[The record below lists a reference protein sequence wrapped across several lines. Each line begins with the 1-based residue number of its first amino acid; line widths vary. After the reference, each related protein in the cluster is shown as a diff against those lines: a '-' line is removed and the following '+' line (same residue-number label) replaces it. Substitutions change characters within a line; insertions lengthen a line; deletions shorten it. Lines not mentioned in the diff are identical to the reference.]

1 MTPVRRGVLGISAPE
16 WLTRDIAL
24 LLCGRALRSL
34 SLGYLTVLVPV
45 YLAREGY
52 AATRVGVLFTAGAIG
67 SMLLT
72 ASVGLFADRIGR
84 KPILIALGLLS
95 AVAALTFALTE
106 SYPILLVAAAL
117 GTIGRGGGAGSSGA
131 FGPYYPAEQ
140 PLITEK
146 VADRDRTHVFGMVSV
161 VGVLAGA
168 LGALIAT
175 VPTLLHRFFA
185 LPEIDGDRAL
195 FVCAAVLGVAMAL
208 VILPVSETAPPPRA
222 PGKPRRL
229 QPATK
234 RVLWRFAVTNA
245 TNGLAVGMLGPVL
258 VYWFHVRFG
267 ATAAQLGSL
276 YFVANLLAAP
286 SNLAAGRV
294 ARRLGTV
301 RAVVILR
308 MVALLLMA
316 AMALVPTFLVAAVLF
331 LLRTQVNTMSG
342 PMRQSFLMGMV
353 PPEDRSAAA
362 GLSNLPLQ
370 IFSSAGPTIA
380 GQLMQS
386 VWVSLPLELAA
397 GLQAVNTVLYHIF
410 FHHMR
415 LPEELAGTG
424 IVGETD

>member
-1 MTPVRRGVLGISAPE
+1 MSPARRSVFGTPAPA

-52 AATRVGVLFTAGAIG
+52 TATRIGVLFTAGAIG

-72 ASVGLFADRIGR
+72 AAVGLFADRIGR
-84 KPILIALGLLS
+84 KPILIMLGFFS

-106 SYPILLVAAAL
+106 SYPILLIAAAL

-161 VGVLAGA
+161 VGVLTGA

-175 VPTLLHRFFA
+175 VPTLLHRFRA

-195 FVCAAVLGVAMAL
+195 FFCAAALGVAMAL
-208 VILPVSETAPPPRA
+208 VIIPVSETPPRPRT
-222 PGKPRRL
+222 PGTRRRL
-229 QPATK
+229 QSSTK
-234 RVLWRFAVTNA
+234 HVLWRFAVTNA

-267 ATAAQLGSL
+267 ATAAQLGTL
-276 YFVANLLAAP
+276 YFLANLLAAP

-294 ARRLGTV
+294 ARMLGTV

-308 MVALLLMA
+308 VIALLLMA
-316 AMALVPTFLVAAVLF
+316 AMALVPTFIAAAILF

-353 PPEDRSAAA
+353 PPEDRSTVA

-370 IFSSAGPTIA
+370 VFSSAGPTIA

-397 GLQAVNTVLYHIF
+397 AL
-410 FHHMR
+410 
-415 LPEELAGTG
+415 
-424 IVGETD
+424 

>member
-1 MTPVRRGVLGISAPE
+1 MTQSRRRVLGIPAPE
-16 WLTRDIAL
+16 WLSRDIAL

-34 SLGYLTVLVPV
+34 SLGYLAVLVPV

-52 AATRVGVLFTAGAIG
+52 AATRVGVLFTAGAVG

-72 ASVGLFADRIGR
+72 AAVGVFADRVGR
-84 KPILIALGLLS
+84 KPILILLGLLS
-95 AVAALTFALTE
+95 ALAALTFALSE
-106 SYPILLVAAAL
+106 SYPILLIAAAL

-146 VADRDRTHVFGMVSV
+146 VADRDRTHVFGMVAV

-168 LGALIAT
+168 LGALMAT
-175 VPTLLHRFFA
+175 VPALLHRFFA
-185 LPEIDGDRAL
+185 VPEIDGDRAL
-195 FVCAAVLGVAMAL
+195 FLCAAVLGVAMAL
-208 VILPVSETAPPPRA
+208 VIIPVRETPPPPRV
-222 PGKPRRL
+222 PGARRSL
-229 QPATK
+229 QPVTK
-234 RVLWRFAVTNA
+234 HILWRFALTNA

-267 ATAAQLGSL
+267 ATAAELGAL

-301 RAVVILR
+301 RAVVVLR
-308 MVALLLMA
+308 AIALLLMA
-316 AMALVPTFLVAAVLF
+316 AMALVPTFAIAALLF

-353 PPEDRSAAA
+353 PAEDRSTAA

-370 IFSSAGPTIA
+370 VFSSAGPTIA

-386 VWVSLPLELAA
+386 IWVSLPLELAA
-397 GLQAVNTVLYHIF
+397 GLQAVNTVLYHLF
-410 FHHMR
+410 FHRMR
-415 LPEELAGTG
+415 LPEEVSAAAADDD
-424 IVGETD
+424 EK